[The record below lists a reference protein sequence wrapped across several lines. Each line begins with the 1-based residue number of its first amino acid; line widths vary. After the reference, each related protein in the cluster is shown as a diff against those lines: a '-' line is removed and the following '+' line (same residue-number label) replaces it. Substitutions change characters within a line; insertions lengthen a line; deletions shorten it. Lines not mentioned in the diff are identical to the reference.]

1 MIEETKAS
9 QVYLIG
15 EKKDTVVI
23 PENMS
28 ASIRYD
34 KSLASTVITI
44 GENPYAWENNLCAY
58 RLYGPALETSKEKL
72 ITPGIDVWVKCTEKL
87 VIDEWYAK
95 GDYHHN
101 YGEGMDCYKV
111 GNTLG
116 GVFCYWL
123 GYLGKM
129 EWIERWLKV
138 KKESLDKVESFVRRY
153 GAWMGVFGVLPW
165 VGEAIIVMLGLMRS
179 NVYLTTLTMFIG
191 KAIRYALIILA
202 IEGVNSL
209 I

>member
-1 MIEETKAS
+1 MT
-9 QVYLIG
+9 
-15 EKKDTVVI
+15 
-23 PENMS
+23 
-28 ASIRYD
+28 
-34 KSLASTVITI
+34 
-44 GENPYAWENNLCAY
+44 
-58 RLYGPALETSKEKL
+58 
-72 ITPGIDVWVKCTEKL
+72 
-87 VIDEWYAK
+87 
-95 GDYHHN
+95 
-101 YGEGMDCYKV
+101 
-111 GNTLG
+111 
-116 GVFCYWL
+116 CYWL
-123 GYLGKM
+123 GHLGKM